1 MDRVAYLVNSTP
13 AYYYMLPLHFTLVRR
28 YAPFMTHLFLATE
41 VPDHPIC
48 VQVAKDH
55 GVTLIALE
63 QKDAG
68 FLASRAAAL
77 QQLSLS
83 GQFLYVLPVQED
95 FLVDRTPDLG
105 AMAEAITIMEDS
117 QGLIASARLMPC
129 PGPKGA
135 PMPSRPLWAGVTPTT
150 DEYGFTFQATLWSL
164 EACCAWYMGIMRL
177 LEEGWPVASTPPEQR
192 KHIEIRINIAENAD
206 GQKFFWTFFKG
217 RRQVHIGWVRAG
229 PWSNAVYLSPWPY
242 RPTAIVQ
249 GRLEP
254 WASEL
259 GQREGVP
266 LIKPASTIAPE
277 SVQERGRG
285 Y

>member
-13 AYYYMLPLHFTLVRR
+13 AYYYLLPLHFTLVRR
-28 YAPFMTHLFLATE
+28 YAPFMENLFLATE
-41 VPDHPIC
+41 SPEDPVC
-48 VQVAKDH
+48 VKVAKDH
-55 GVTLIALE
+55 GVTLIPLAPQE
-63 QKDAG
+63 AG

-77 QQLSLS
+77 RELSLS
-83 GQFLYVLPVQED
+83 GRFLHVIPVQED
-95 FLVDRTPDLG
+95 FLLDRVPDLG
-105 AMAEAITIMEDS
+105 ALVEGLGILEGA

-135 PMPSRPLWAGVTPTT
+135 IMASRALWAGITSNT
-150 DEYGFTFQATLWSL
+150 DQYGFTFQATLWCL
-164 EACCAWYMGIMRL
+164 DACCAWYTAL
-177 LEEGWPVASTPPEQR
+177 VTKLEQEWPAATTPPEHR
-192 KHIEIRINIAENAD
+192 KHIEIRGNFAENAE
-206 GQKFFWTFFKG
+206 GQQFFWTFFKE

-229 PWSNAVYLSPWPY
+229 PQPNAVYLSPWPY

-266 LIKPASTIAPE
+266 LVKPAPANPVISTHDT
-277 SVQERGRG
+277 GRG